1 MLVSIFIQPHFH
13 QDQNLRS
20 WSRIRILDRSSISV
34 EDQDDRKINIK
45 APKPIICPVFSPTK
59 FENSCDED
67 VVAEDTVAE
76 DTVVEDAVAEA
87 AVTEDAVAN

>member
-1 MLVSIFIQPHFH
+1 MVE
-13 QDQNLRS
+13 DQNLRS
-20 WSRIRILDRSSISV
+20 IIDQRRRSGRQK
-34 EDQDDRKINIK
+34 DQHQSSQADNFS
-45 APKPIICPVFSPTK
+45 CFSPNK